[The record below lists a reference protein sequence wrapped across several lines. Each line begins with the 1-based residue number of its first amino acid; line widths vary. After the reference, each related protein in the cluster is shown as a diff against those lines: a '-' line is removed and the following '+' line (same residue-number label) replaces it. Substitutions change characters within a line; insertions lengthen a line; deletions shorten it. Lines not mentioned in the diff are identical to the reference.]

1 MVGVACLLVLVFSGL
16 APLVVE
22 DVADEGDRV
31 RVEARTPDTP
41 AACPRCGA
49 LTARVHGYHV
59 RTLADVPLDA
69 RRVLMAVRVRR
80 LVCPTR
86 GCLQTFREQVPGVLE
101 RYQRRT
107 SRLVAQVGAVVRELA
122 GRAGARVLAALS
134 VRLSRDTALRCLLR
148 LPLPPLEVPR
158 VLGVDDFALRRRH
171 RYATILIDAETRRRV
186 DVLPDRGADALETWL
201 RAHPGVQVV
210 CRDGSGTY
218 AEAVRRVLPDAVQV
232 SDRWHLWHN
241 LAEAV
246 RQEVAAH
253 SACWA
258 KAAPA
263 ADGPRAATTR
273 ERWHQVHDL
282 LDQGVGLLDCARRLN
297 LALNTVK
304 RYARV
309 PEPDRLTRAPAFR
322 PTLVDP
328 YRDYL
333 KRRRAEEPAVPVL
346 RLFREIT
353 EQGYPGSHNLLV
365 RYINQGRLDGDQPAI
380 SPRRLTRLLLTR
392 PDALTD
398 PQRDRLDELTAA
410 CTEMTALASLVRG
423 FAALLDPAD
432 GNDDLLTTWITTARA
447 ADLPH
452 LHAFTRG
459 LDLDRDA
466 ANNALTLP
474 HHNGGTEGVNTKTK
488 RIMRQM
494 HGRAGFPLLR
504 HRILL
509 G

>member
-1 MVGVACLLVLVFSGL
+1 
-16 APLVVE
+16 
-22 DVADEGDRV
+22 
-31 RVEARTPDTP
+31 
-41 AACPRCGA
+41 
-49 LTARVHGYHV
+49 
-59 RTLADVPLDA
+59 
-69 RRVLMAVRVRR
+69 
-80 LVCPTR
+80 
-86 GCLQTFREQVPGVLE
+86 
-101 RYQRRT
+101 
-107 SRLVAQVGAVVRELA
+107 VAQPRRGGPPG
-122 GRAGARVLAALS
+122 GRRAQ
-134 VRLSRDTALRCLLR
+134 RLL
-148 LPLPPLEVPR
+148 
-158 VLGVDDFALRRRH
+158 
-171 RYATILIDAETRRRV
+171 
-186 DVLPDRGADALETWL
+186 
-201 RAHPGVQVV
+201 
-210 CRDGSGTY
+210 
-218 AEAVRRVLPDAVQV
+218 
-232 SDRWHLWHN
+232 
-241 LAEAV
+241 
-246 RQEVAAH
+246 
-253 SACWA
+253 A
-258 KAAPA
+258 KAGPPP

-273 ERWHQVHDL
+273 QRWHQVHDL

-333 KRRRAEEPAVPVL
+333 KRRRAEQPAVPVL

-365 RYINQGRLDGDQPAI
+365 RYLNQGRLDRDQPAI

-410 CTEMTALASLVRG
+410 CPDMTALASLVRG

-474 HHNGGTEGVNTKTK
+474 HNNGGTEGVNTKTK